1 MLASLPRDLINI
13 ICLFAYNASYKET
26 LRSLDIILE
35 LKRNYIH
42 PYIKANSVP
51 DYAHC
56 TDGWY
61 YDRVEMRPGLLAPFC
76 PNVVR
81 TTSPFDKFFVW
92 FAFSDLWNIQQV
104 SQVICDMDWRKTSW
118 IRRDTG
124 FRSRQSFLLWVATT
138 AKGILYCSVMFT
150 KLRLSMLKKHPTRL
164 TRYLVSE
171 HFDDWSYLI

>member
-1 MLASLPRDLINI
+1 MLASFPRDLINI

-26 LRSLDIILE
+26 LRSLDVILE
-35 LKRNYIH
+35 LKTNYIH
-42 PYIKANSVP
+42 PYIKASSVP
-51 DYAHC
+51 DYARC

-61 YDRVEMRPGLLAPFC
+61 YDRVEMRPGLLAPFHQSIWQIFR
-76 PNVVR
+76 VVC
-81 TTSPFDKFFVW
+81 V
-92 FAFSDLWNIQQV
+92 L
-104 SQVICDMDWRKTSW
+104 ICDMDWRKTSW